1 MERGLKSRKL
11 KIEKIKHYWGWN
23 MGQCLMICP
32 PLEKLFHFI
41 FLNLLYH
48 FLDIFS
54 NLYEV
59 LVKDAFPF
67 IP

>member
-1 MERGLKSRKL
+1 MIYVLEYKNAKK
-11 KIEKIKHYWGWN
+11 KIVLAFLYIRY
-23 MGQCLMICP
+23 L
-32 PLEKLFHFI
+32 LDFI

-48 FLDIFS
+48 FLDILS